1 MTRDAVGGPWFAW
14 VRELAFVVALVGAT
28 WVIASA
34 IGDVKVEVAGVAADV
49 ARNAVLIER
58 NAEAIDR
65 NAQAIE
71 RNAQAIDR
79 NAQAIG
85 EVKESMARLAG
96 QYAEHTR
103 EHRDLAS
110 R

>member
-34 IGDVKVEVAGVAADV
+34 IGDLEAQV
-49 ARNAVLIER
+49 ARNAVLIES
-58 NAEAIDR
+58 
-65 NAQAIE
+65 
-71 RNAQAIDR
+71 NAQAIDR
-79 NAQAIG
+79 NAQAIDRNAEAIG
-85 EVKESMARLAG
+85 EVKESMAQLAG